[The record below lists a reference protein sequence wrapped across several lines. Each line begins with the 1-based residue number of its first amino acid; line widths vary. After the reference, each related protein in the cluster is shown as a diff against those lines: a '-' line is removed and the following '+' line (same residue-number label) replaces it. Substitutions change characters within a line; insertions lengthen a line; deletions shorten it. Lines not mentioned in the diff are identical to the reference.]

1 MEVPFETKRVFEH
14 LDKLVYE
21 IGPRPG
27 GSRAEAE
34 AASYAEQELKGCGLK
49 VRVQRF
55 RLLRPR
61 FLPVLLLSLPASL
74 LLHPAPA
81 LALWLALLCLT
92 LSGRAESRNV
102 LAGSGEARLVL
113 AAQLDSGPCGRRFPF
128 PLLAAGLS
136 AITLLLALRLFWDF
150 PLWPFCPLWL
160 IPVAAS
166 LRTEFSPGAGDASG
180 LAVLLE
186 VARLAGKKVLFVAV
200 GSAELSRAGMRI
212 LSKELPKAPV
222 VCVERVGGK
231 SLTWAG
237 HASLSGLSKELGIK
251 PGTAGILCSRF
262 LSLGFPSASL
272 SSAGAG
278 PHRDTPND
286 LPERLS
292 PETLELASLTLLK
305 LVGRFTETPS
315 RVAKGAAGPP
325 EEVFVQ
331 AGPSVTE
338 PLLSEAKKGGD
349 KAEKL
354 VKAIA
359 RNKEPT

>member
-1 MEVPFETKRVFEH
+1 MEIPFETKRVFEH

-34 AASYAEQELKGCGLK
+34 AASYAEQEFEKCGLK
-49 VRVQRF
+49 VRVQSF

-74 LLHPAPA
+74 LLDPAPA

-92 LSGRAESRNV
+92 LSRRAESRNV

-150 PLWPFCPLWL
+150 PLWPFSPLWL

-166 LRTEFSPGAGDASG
+166 FRTEFSPGAGDASG

-186 VARLAGKKVLFVAV
+186 VARLARKKVLFVAV
-200 GSAELSRAGMRI
+200 GSAELSRAGVRA
-212 LSKELPKAPV
+212 LRRELPGAPV

-231 SLTWAG
+231 GLTWAG
-237 HASLSGLSKELGIK
+237 HSSLSGLSKELGIK
-251 PGTAGILCSRF
+251 PGAAGILCTRF
-262 LSLGFPSASL
+262 LSLGLPSASL
-272 SSAGAG
+272 SSAG
-278 PHRDTPND
+278 PHRDPPND

-292 PETLELASLTLLK
+292 PETLELAGLTLLK

-315 RVAKGAAGPP
+315 RVAKAAAGPP

-331 AGPSVTE
+331 AGPSVTG